1 MKNGGGI
8 ALHFLKISD
17 WTAEEL
23 EQVVRGAAA
32 VKRRRR
38 EVQKEAPLAGR
49 TLAMIFE
56 RPSTR
61 TRVAFEVGMLEL
73 GGQAIVLKSEE
84 MQLGRGEPI
93 EDTARVLSRYVD
105 AVMIRTTV
113 HERIEAYAAASAVP
127 VINGLTDRHHPTQVV
142 ADLLTVLEK
151 KGTLRGVKI
160 AYVGDGWNNVTHS
173 WIEAAALL
181 GLDLAVAAPDAY
193 APDPSIVAW
202 AEAAAAESGA
212 RFLWTT
218 DPVAAVA
225 DRDVVITDV
234 WTSMGREAEAAERR
248 AILGPYQVN
257 DRLLASARPDAIVL
271 HCLPAH
277 RGEEVTADVLDGP
290 RSVIFDEAE
299 NRLHAHKAILLHLFG
314 RLEAV
319 LTEAA
324 EPGRL

>member
-1 MKNGGGI
+1 M
-8 ALHFLKISD
+8 HFLKISD
-17 WTAEEL
+17 WTAEVL

-73 GGQAIVLKSEE
+73 GGQAIVLRSEE

-93 EDTARVLSRYVD
+93 EDTARVLARYVD
-105 AVMIRTTV
+105 AVMIRTTA

-193 APDPSIVAW
+193 APDPAIVAW
-202 AEAAAAESGA
+202 AEASAAESGA

-218 DPVAAVA
+218 DPVAAVV

-248 AILGPYQVN
+248 AILGPYQIN
-257 DRLLASARPDAIVL
+257 DRLLASAQPDAIVL

-299 NRLHAHKAILLHLFG
+299 NRLHAHKAILLYLFG

-319 LTEAA
+319 LAEAA